1 MEIQQPQHLNYEAN
15 PLLFDAALAKQFT
28 KIEPNAELPP
38 NLWCQMVALS
48 NIKQVALAGINAMAL
63 TLPKEYDSL
72 EIQGIFVAAGY
83 KVTLGKERRML
94 IQWGR
99 LKESV
104 ESMLYPPQKDADEYF
119 G

>member
-1 MEIQQPQHLNYEAN
+1 MEPQELNYEDQS
-15 PLLFDAALAKQFT
+15 LLFTAKLAKQFT
-28 KIEPNAELPP
+28 KLEPNAELPP

-63 TLPKEYDSL
+63 TLPEYYDQL
-72 EIQGIFVAAGY
+72 EIQSIFVAAGY
-83 KVTLGKERRML
+83 KVTLGKERRIL

-99 LKESV
+99 LPESV
-104 ESMLYPPQKDADEYF
+104 NDMLYPLQKDVNEYF

>member
-1 MEIQQPQHLNYEAN
+1 MEIQQPQQLNYEDQ
-15 PLLFDAALAKQFT
+15 PLLFTAKLAKQFT
-28 KIEPNAELPP
+28 KLEPDTVLPP

-63 TLPKEYDSL
+63 TLPAYYDQL
-72 EIQGIFVAAGY
+72 EIQSIFVAAGY

-99 LKESV
+99 LKESA

>member
-1 MEIQQPQHLNYEAN
+1 MEIQEPQQLKYEDQ
-15 PLLFDAALAKQFT
+15 PLLFTAKLAKQFG
-28 KIEPNAELPP
+28 KIEPNTVLPP

-48 NIKQVALAGINAMAL
+48 NIKQVALVGINAMAL

-104 ESMLYPPQKDADEYF
+104 EEMLYPPQKDADEYF

>member
-1 MEIQQPQHLNYEAN
+1 MELQEPQELNYEAK

-28 KIEPNAELPP
+28 KIEPNTELPL

-63 TLPKEYDSL
+63 TLPAYYDPLQAQS
-72 EIQGIFVAAGY
+72 IFVEAGY
-83 KVTLGKERRML
+83 KVTVGRDNRML
-94 IQWGR
+94 VQWGR
-99 LKESV
+99 LPESV
-104 ESMLYPPQKDADEYF
+104 NDMLYPSQKDVDEYF

>member
-1 MEIQQPQHLNYEAN
+1 MEIQELQQLKYEDQ
-15 PLLFDAALAKQFT
+15 PLLFTAKLAKQFT
-28 KIEPNAELPP
+28 KLEPNAELPP
-38 NLWCQMVALS
+38 NLWCQMVAIS
-48 NIKQVALAGINAMAL
+48 NIKQVSLAGINAMAL
-63 TLPKEYDSL
+63 TLPAYYDAL
-72 EIQGIFVAAGY
+72 EIQSIFVAAGY

-104 ESMLYPPQKDADEYF
+104 EEMLYPPQKDADEYF

>member
-1 MEIQQPQHLNYEAN
+1 MEPQELNYEDQ
-15 PLLFDAALAKQFT
+15 PLLFNAKRAKQFT
-28 KIEPNAELPP
+28 KLEPNAELPL

-63 TLPKEYDSL
+63 TLPSYYDPLQAQS
-72 EIQGIFVAAGY
+72 IFVEAGY
-83 KVTLGKERRML
+83 KVTVGRDNRML

-99 LKESV
+99 LPESV
-104 ESMLYPPQKDADEYF
+104 NDMLYPPEKDVDEYF

>member
-1 MEIQQPQHLNYEAN
+1 MEIQEPQQLNYEDQQ
-15 PLLFDAALAKQFT
+15 LLFTAKLAKQFT
-28 KIEPNAELPP
+28 KFEPNAELPP

-48 NIKQVALAGINAMAL
+48 NIKQVALSGINAMAL
-63 TLPKEYDSL
+63 TLPAYYDAL
-72 EIQGIFVAAGY
+72 EIQSIFVAAGY

>member
-1 MEIQQPQHLNYEAN
+1 MEIQQPQELNYEAK

-28 KIEPNAELPP
+28 KLEPNAELPP

-48 NIKQVALAGINAMAL
+48 NIKQVALTGINAMAL

-72 EIQGIFVAAGY
+72 EIQSIFVAAGY

-99 LKESV
+99 LPESV
-104 ESMLYPPQKDADEYF
+104 NDMLYPPKPEFDDYVA
-119 G
+119 

>member
-1 MEIQQPQHLNYEAN
+1 MEIQERQQLNYEDQ
-15 PLLFDAALAKQFT
+15 PLLFTAKLAKQFT
-28 KIEPNAELPP
+28 KLEPNAELPP

-48 NIKQVALAGINAMAL
+48 NIKQVSLAGINAMAL
-63 TLPKEYDSL
+63 TLPEYYDAL
-72 EIQGIFVAAGY
+72 EIQSIFVAAGY

>member
-1 MEIQQPQHLNYEAN
+1 MEIQERQQLNYEDQ
-15 PLLFDAALAKQFT
+15 PLLFTAKLAKQFT
-28 KIEPNAELPP
+28 KLEPNAELPP

-48 NIKQVALAGINAMAL
+48 NIKQVSLAGINAMAL
-63 TLPKEYDSL
+63 TLPEYYDPL

-104 ESMLYPPQKDADEYF
+104 EEMLYPPQKDADEYF

>member
-1 MEIQQPQHLNYEAN
+1 MEIQERQQLNYEDQ
-15 PLLFDAALAKQFT
+15 PLLFTAKLAKQFT
-28 KIEPNAELPP
+28 KLEPNAELPP

-48 NIKQVALAGINAMAL
+48 NIKQVSLAGINAMAL
-63 TLPKEYDSL
+63 TLPEYYDAL
-72 EIQGIFVAAGY
+72 EIQSIFVAAGY

-104 ESMLYPPQKDADEYF
+104 ESVLYPPQKDADEYF

>member
-1 MEIQQPQHLNYEAN
+1 MEIQELKYE
-15 PLLFDAALAKQFT
+15 PSQLLFNAKLAKQFT
-28 KIEPNAELPP
+28 KLEPNAELPP
-38 NLWCQMVALS
+38 NLWCQMVALT

-63 TLPKEYDSL
+63 TLPAYYDPL
-72 EIQGIFVAAGY
+72 EIQSIFVAAGY

-99 LKESV
+99 LPESV
-104 ESMLYPPQKDADEYF
+104 NDMLYPPQKDVNEYF